1 LSSSPSSS
9 PLSELP
15 RIKRATTAV
24 LRVASGARS
33 GIRYP
38 LSADFATLGRHPT
51 CDLAFDPEKDVE
63 VSARHAAVFRHGPGY
78 VVRDLGSTNG
88 TWVNGTRVRGDRSL
102 EPGDRI
108 RLGAKGPEIE
118 FAVEEVE
125 ERAAPAPAPTPGS
138 VPVAPAPAA
147 PAPPRKAVIGQ
158 EQSTTDLKLRV
169 EVARQT
175 ERLRRRLLG
184 ATLIVITAVALLI
197 GWLVWSAYQ
206 GRLELARR
214 RDQLVARADSIGNV
228 FRTAAEQ
235 SAGLQPALDSARQD
249 TEALRGVIARE
260 ATNDRAIE
268 TLDSRLTGNIARGA
282 PLLRAARFDISAI
295 TSANARGTVMVFVE
309 KSDGNRALATGF
321 VVRTRADTGWIVT
334 SRQTLLDGAGQA
346 PTRIAVAFNGGKL
359 AWRARLTAT
368 HRSADLALIRVL
380 AWGHV
385 FPLRALNLSP
395 APTAGEPVAIMGF
408 PGGPNAGGGNWT
420 ERGLKV
426 LTSKGTVESV
436 SGSQLVIDGYGAP
449 AAGGSPVFNSAGEV
463 VGIISGEPASRLLQA
478 VSTSELRVWET
489 LVTQ

>member
-1 LSSSPSSS
+1 LSSSQSSS

-51 CDLAFDPEKDVE
+51 CDLAFDPEQDAE

-108 RLGAKGPEIE
+108 RLGVKGPEIE

-125 ERAAPAPAPTPGS
+125 EPAAPAPAPPPGS
-138 VPVAPAPAA
+138 SPAAPAA
-147 PAPPRKAVIGQ
+147 AAPPRKAVIGQ

-197 GWLVWSAYQ
+197 GWLIWSAYQ

-214 RDQLVARADSIGNV
+214 RDQLVARADSISAV
-228 FRTAAEQ
+228 FRTAAGQ

-249 TEALRGVIARE
+249 TEALKGVIRSE
-260 ATNDRAIE
+260 GTSDRAIAS
-268 TLDSRLTGNIARGA
+268 LDSRLTGNIARGDA
-282 PLLRAARFDISAI
+282 LLRAARFDISAI

-309 KSDGNRALATGF
+309 KSDGNRAMATGF

-334 SRQTLLDGAGQA
+334 SRQVLLDSTGQP

-368 HRSADLALIRVL
+368 HRSADVALIRVL

-385 FPLRALNLSP
+385 FPLRAVNLNP

-426 LTSKGTVESV
+426 LTGKGTVASV
-436 SGSQLVIDGYGAP
+436 SGSQVVIDGYGAP

-478 VSTSELRVWET
+478 VLASELRVWET

>member
-1 LSSSPSSS
+1 LSSSQSSS

-24 LRVASGARS
+24 LRVSSGARH

-51 CDLAFDPEKDVE
+51 CDLAFDPEKDAE

-102 EPGDRI
+102 EPGDLI
-108 RLGAKGPEIE
+108 RLGVKGPEIE

-125 ERAAPAPAPTPGS
+125 EPAPPAPAPPPGS
-138 VPVAPAPAA
+138 GPVAPAVAT
-147 PAPPRKAVIGQ
+147 PPRRAVIGQ

-197 GWLVWSAYQ
+197 GWLIWSAYQ

-214 RDQLVARADSIGNV
+214 RDQLVARADSISAV
-228 FRTAAEQ
+228 FRTAAGQ

-249 TEALRGVIARE
+249 TEALKGVIRTE
-260 ATNDRAIE
+260 GTSDRAIE
-268 TLDSRLTGNIARGA
+268 SLDSRLTGNIARGEA
-282 PLLRAARFDISAI
+282 LLRAARFDISTIA
-295 TSANARGTVMVFVE
+295 SANARGTVMVFVE
-309 KSDGNRALATGF
+309 KSDGNRAMATGF

-334 SRQTLLDGAGQA
+334 SRQVLLDSTGQP

-368 HRSADLALIRVL
+368 HRSADVALIRVL

-385 FPLRALNLSP
+385 FPLRAVNLNP

-426 LTSKGTVESV
+426 LTSKGTVASV
-436 SGSQLVIDGYGAP
+436 SGSLVVIDGYGAP

-478 VSTSELRVWET
+478 VSASELRVWET